1 MRYTSCLVPILLIS
15 LSACDRTS
23 APGKV
28 SEPHPTAEATLAENK
43 AMAWQDY
50 QERGV
55 TRTKSGD
62 VNGAIDDFT
71 IALKDSPPN
80 AALFFLRGSAR
91 MEQKNWKEAADD
103 FQSGL
108 NIDPDSEPLKVLLSK
123 ARENMAPEA
132 VQK

>member
-1 MRYTSCLVPILLIS
+1 MKYSNCFIAALLIS
-15 LSACDRTS
+15 LAACDRVS
-23 APGKV
+23 APGNM
-28 SEPHPTAEATLAENK
+28 SEPRVTAVATSAENK
-43 AMAWQDY
+43 TMAWQDY
-50 QERGV
+50 QERGI
-55 TRTKSGD
+55 TRTKAGD
-62 VNGAIDDFT
+62 VKGGIDDFT

-91 MEQKNWKEAADD
+91 LQQKNWKEAADD

-108 NIDPDSEPLKVLLSK
+108 NIDPDNEPLKVLLKK